1 MKHLFKVNFT
11 VDHVTEQADLVMRML
26 EPWARQFVKKSEDY
40 NNSGGAVSDNFGLM
54 GQFMKLTD
62 KIHKLRKPMWD
73 DEINRRAGVPVDKL
87 HFESAEEILDDI
99 IGHAMLAKLELKQRR
114 EAVPKKRFSDL
125 MPGIDHEALRQVS
138 VSQDPLSSKNANSYV
153 DGVYREGNPSFY
165 PERPER

>member
-1 MKHLFKVNFT
+1 MRHPFKLDLIIESVPT
-11 VDHVTEQADLVMRML
+11 QAVDVLSMF
-26 EPWARQFVKKSEDY
+26 EPWARQFVKKNQDY

-99 IGHAMLAKLELKQRR
+99 IGHAMLAKLEIKNRR
-114 EAVPKKRFSDL
+114 EAIPKKTK
-125 MPGIDHEALRQVS
+125 GVNIEIDEAALRR
-138 VSQDPLSSKNANSYV
+138 VSQDPLSSKNANSYA

>member
-1 MKHLFKVNFT
+1 MRHPFKLDLIIESVPT
-11 VDHVTEQADLVMRML
+11 QAVDVLSMF
-26 EPWARQFVKKSEDY
+26 EPWARQFVKKNQDY

-99 IGHAMLAKLELKQRR
+99 IGHAMLAKLEIKSRR
-114 EAVPKKRFSDL
+114 EAIPKKGMKEPLREPFS
-125 MPGIDHEALRQVS
+125 ET

>member
-1 MKHLFKVNFT
+1 MRHLFKVNFT

-99 IGHAMLAKLELKQRR
+99 IGHAMLAKLEIKSRR
-114 EAVPKKRFSDL
+114 EAIPKKGMKEPLREPFS
-125 MPGIDHEALRQVS
+125 ET

>member
-1 MKHLFKVNFT
+1 MRHLFKVNFT

-99 IGHAMLAKLELKQRR
+99 IGHAMLAKLEIKSRR
-114 EAVPKKRFSDL
+114 EAIPKKGMKEPLRDPFSE
-125 MPGIDHEALRQVS
+125 P
-138 VSQDPLSSKNANSYV
+138 VSQDPLSSKNANSYA

>member
-1 MKHLFKVNFT
+1 MRHPFKLDLIIESVPT
-11 VDHVTEQADLVMRML
+11 QAVDVLSMF
-26 EPWARQFVKKSEDY
+26 EPWARQFVKKNQDY

-138 VSQDPLSSKNANSYV
+138 VSEDPLSSKNANSYV

>member
-1 MKHLFKVNFT
+1 M
-11 VDHVTEQADLVMRML
+11 TEQADLVMRML

-99 IGHAMLAKLELKQRR
+99 IGHAMLAKLEIKNRR
-114 EAVPKKRFSDL
+114 EAIPKKTK
-125 MPGIDHEALRQVS
+125 GVNIEIDEAALRR
-138 VSQDPLSSKNANSYV
+138 VSQDPLSSKNANSYA
-153 DGVYREGNPSFY
+153 DGVYREGNPSFH

>member
-1 MKHLFKVNFT
+1 MRHLFKVNFT

-114 EAVPKKRFSDL
+114 EAIPKKGMKEPLREPFS
-125 MPGIDHEALRQVS
+125 ET